1 MSSEDTELYALLA
14 VIVICTILTI
24 LGIVYICYY
33 PREAK
38 AAIMDMLTCACVV
51 SCYRY
56 GCDCQK
62 FRTLTSLNS
71 GELFTIG
78 GWITDRFR
86 RWWHGNAPPTD
97 PVQYYSPPREGDN
110 NEGLVP
116 EVQNVQPVDT
126 VVTIEGNQPVTRV
139 VSKQPLLT
147 QAVAPQTPAQT
158 HEEIQECLEVAISS
172 ATLE

>member
-1 MSSEDTELYALLA
+1 MTYEDIELYILLA
-14 VIVICTILTI
+14 VIVVCILLTI
-24 LGIVYICYY
+24 LGIVYICHY

-38 AAIMDMLTCACVV
+38 DAILDMLTCACIV

-78 GWITDRFR
+78 GWITERFT
-86 RWWHGNAPPTD
+86 RWWRGGAPPTD
-97 PVQYYSPPREGDN
+97 PVQYYSPPREEAA
-110 NEGLVP
+110 EGLVP
-116 EVQNVQPVDT
+116 EAQNVQPVDT

-147 QAVAPQTPAQT
+147 QAAAPQRPAQT